1 MMRIPAIIVA
11 QIVLLAIANGLNH
24 ALSGWQVSLFVLG
37 MVPMFPAL
45 HMGAREGLFCCL
57 LAGLLADAPEPVHF
71 GSSSLMLAAAFLFV
85 VQMRPRLPL
94 DIPAVQVSLA
104 IAVNLLLYLA
114 RFAGESR
121 ILPSVSGLW
130 GRLLWEVLLS
140 SVLVALVA
148 PWFAAFQAR
157 LLSLASLPM
166 FRRHEQDSD

>member
-1 MMRIPAIIVA
+1 MMRIPVILLA

-37 MVPMFPAL
+37 IVPMFPAL
-45 HMGAREGLFCCL
+45 HMSPREGLFCCL
-57 LAGLLADAPEPVHF
+57 VAGLLADAPEPVHF

-94 DIPAVQVSLA
+94 DIPAVQAALA
-104 IAVNLLLYLA
+104 ISVNLLLYLA
-114 RFAGESR
+114 RFIGESR
-121 ILPSVSGLW
+121 ILPSVSSIW
-130 GRLLWEVLLS
+130 GRMLWEILLS

-148 PWFAAFQAR
+148 PWYAAFQAR

-166 FRRHEQDSD
+166 FHRNEQDSD